1 MNEYAGAIAG
11 WRPNL
16 KSFRQLMVF
25 SSTWTPGL
33 NSFLKHY
40 MTDPVIVISAP
51 LEAAVYAHIKWVGK
65 ALYDR
70 PSDCHHCPTGSCCVC
85 THQMGR

>member
-1 MNEYAGAIAG
+1 
-11 WRPNL
+11 
-16 KSFRQLMVF
+16 
-25 SSTWTPGL
+25 
-33 NSFLKHY
+33 
-40 MTDPVIVISAP
+40 MTDPVIVITAL

-70 PSDCHHCPTGSCCVC
+70 PSDCHHCPNGSCCVC